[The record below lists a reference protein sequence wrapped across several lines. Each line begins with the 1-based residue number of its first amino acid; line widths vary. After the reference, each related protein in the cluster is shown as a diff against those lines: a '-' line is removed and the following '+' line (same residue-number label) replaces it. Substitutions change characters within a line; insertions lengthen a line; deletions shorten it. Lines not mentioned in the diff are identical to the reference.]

1 MAAATLIVYV
11 LPNGEEREERW
22 ESVAA
27 FRAWAI
33 TRDQRLT
40 YTAYVEDED
49 GEWVVTDKG
58 AIRGATHGDA

>member
-11 LPNGEEREERW
+11 LPNGEEREEHW
-22 ESVAA
+22 ASIAT

-40 YTAYVEDED
+40 YTAYREDED

-58 AIRGATHGDA
+58 RVAGQTHGQL